1 MYVVRLICVKY
12 PEPMTAHN
20 SSPVATNRPNHRMV
34 DRVSAILEAAA
45 RSRAGLTLTEL
56 AAHIDAPL
64 SSTQGLANGL
74 VATGYLIERDRT
86 YHLGPAP
93 FFLTRLAGASPVD
106 AVASEHLQE
115 IHAATGHTVV
125 LAIAVGDGLY
135 YVDHVAE
142 SARYS
147 YLAENFIKRSLIRAS
162 SGWILL
168 SGMSRRDLWSYLS
181 LLPPEDEPFADEFL
195 DSLHQIQT
203 DQIVV
208 APTVSTSGIEG
219 IATSVTSEGEV
230 IGSVAVIGDH
240 EEILNDADTISSILL
255 DYRSRWSS

>member
-1 MYVVRLICVKY
+1 
-12 PEPMTAHN
+12 MTTQHDN

-34 DRVSAILEAAA
+34 DRVSAILEATA
-45 RSRAGLTLTEL
+45 RSRTGLTLTAL
-56 AAHIDAPL
+56 ASHIEAPL

-74 VATGYLIERDRT
+74 VATGYLIERERS
-86 YHLGPAP
+86 YYLGPAP
-93 FFLTRLAGASPVD
+93 FFLTRIAGSSPVD
-106 AVASEHLQE
+106 SVSSEHLTE
-115 IHAATGHTVV
+115 IHEATGHTVV

-135 YVDHVAE
+135 YVDHAAD

-147 YLAENFIKRSLIRAS
+147 YLAENFVKRSLIRAS

-181 LLPPEDEPFADEFL
+181 TLPPEDQPFADEFL
-195 DSLHQIQT
+195 DSMKQIQT

-208 APTVSTSGIEG
+208 APAVSTSGIEG
-219 IATSVTSEGEV
+219 IATSVTTGGEV

-240 EEILNDADTISSILL
+240 QEILNDADTISRILI
-255 DYRSRWSS
+255 DYRGRWAS

>member
-1 MYVVRLICVKY
+1 MKY
-12 PEPMTAHN
+12 PEPMTTHHDN

-45 RSRAGLTLTEL
+45 RSRTGLTLTEL
-56 AAHIDAPL
+56 AGHIDAPL

-74 VATGYLIERDRT
+74 VATGYLIERERS
-86 YHLGPAP
+86 YFLGPAP
-93 FFLTRLAGASPVD
+93 FFLTRIAGSSPVD
-106 AVASEHLQE
+106 SVSNEHLKE
-115 IHAATGHTVV
+115 IHEATGHTVV
-125 LAIAVGDGLY
+125 LAIAVGDDLY

-147 YLAENFIKRSLIRAS
+147 YLAENFVKRSLIRAS

-181 LLPPEDEPFADEFL
+181 TLPPEDEPFADEFL
-195 DSLHQIQT
+195 DSMRQIQA

-208 APTVSTSGIEG
+208 APAVSTSGIEG
-219 IATSVTSEGEV
+219 IATSVTAGGET

-240 EEILNDADTISSILL
+240 EEILNDADTISSVLL
-255 DYRSRWSS
+255 DYRGKWAS